1 MISKP
6 KKTRVLSLSII
17 DKAMRAINDVGEID
31 EQVKDNISR
40 YNLKKVYEYYN
51 DVVEELNYTF
61 QERKDDFERINHLY
75 LLRERLYRIINPT
88 IYLNAY
94 LEKRANDALYINANV
109 GFIDENGKVKNVVV
123 FMGKSEETDLKI
135 LKKKIEDDQSY
146 IDSVKERVID
156 KLLTKIN
163 IEDASIKNSKAIR
176 EEKKKTDEINRRNND
191 VIQKSLHDILIKL
204 EEISSKNPS
213 LNNELMS
220 IGQSVEIVLKNL
232 QKE

>member
-17 DKAMRAINDVGEID
+17 DKAMKAINDVGEID

-40 YNLKKVYEYYN
+40 YNLTKVYDYYN
-51 DVVEELNYTF
+51 DVVEELNYTY

-94 LEKRANDALYINANV
+94 MEKRANDALYINANV

-135 LKKKIEDDQSY
+135 LKKNKNYLQI
-146 IDSVKERVID
+146 
-156 KLLTKIN
+156 LLI
-163 IEDASIKNSKAIR
+163 
-176 EEKKKTDEINRRNND
+176 
-191 VIQKSLHDILIKL
+191 
-204 EEISSKNPS
+204 
-213 LNNELMS
+213 
-220 IGQSVEIVLKNL
+220 L
-232 QKE
+232 QKVVTRELGESCIS